1 MKLCGGTRSCWQCQI
16 WMLRRIGTYKI
27 HSSHP
32 AWQLRAVFSFPA
44 HGYCPWQPHAGPSI
58 LARVDIPGSGGPPA
72 VNGGPYGAAQMAVRD
87 RIHAPGLAG
96 ATPAG
101 ASSPYSP
108 NPNPRRRGPIP
119 PAATR
124 AAGALA
130 STPPSTGGAWR
141 FDPAAALQALRITQV
156 LCHLRG
162 MNAHSWPWDV
172 STAAR
177 SSRCAPLR
185 AVKTGVAA
193 GKDRQTNLEVILCF
207 ETAWTRRS
215 EKMR

>member
-1 MKLCGGTRSCWQCQI
+1 
-16 WMLRRIGTYKI
+16 MLRRIGTYKI

-162 MNAHSWPWDV
+162 LNAHSWPWDV